1 MKNIKRL
8 QKINLQIVKG
18 YPLQQL
24 SLVSLSLSHQDGLE
38 RLYFGTCQEPSNR
51 ISVFSDLDLFVK
63 KANYFLHRSDLV
75 TLTGLTPILYSS
87 FYRNLFTNITFYGPS
102 GIVQFLINI
111 RMILGI
117 RNLAFAALDLA
128 NNAALQPK
136 YGVGNRASFIRALK
150 EPQAFVQ

>member
-1 MKNIKRL
+1 M
-8 QKINLQIVKG
+8 
-18 YPLQQL
+18 
-24 SLVSLSLSHQDGLE
+24 
-38 RLYFGTCQEPSNR
+38 
-51 ISVFSDLDLFVK
+51 
-63 KANYFLHRSDLV
+63 V

-111 RMILGI
+111 RMILGV

-150 EPQAFVQ
+150 EPQAFVQQFTTVKKINEFIQKYTKDYVNPLATYQNGRILNEFTEVVPIFQ